1 MMRFT
6 AIPLLTLLLLS
17 PFSAHAQEHQHP
29 IAWDSIFWT
38 GFAGGIITHELGH
51 VAMAASVGQSSRLES
66 GSVVYPNSSFSAKEA
81 LRVSTAGFQTQWLF
95 SEWAFYEL
103 DNSEETLLNEQ
114 HYIGLITSHITISLA
129 YLAGLKEQP
138 TSDIYNAAAVSG
150 KSRNQLMAA
159 ALAPALLDAYRLWG
173 DAPAWVDKLSIGLK
187 TGEIG
192 LIWTFE

>member
-1 MMRFT
+1 MR
-6 AIPLLTLLLLS
+6 LLILLFLLL
-17 PFSAHAQEHQHP
+17 PWPAYAADIEHP
-29 IAWDSIFWT
+29 ITWDSSFWV

-51 VAMAASVGQSSRLES
+51 VAMAASLGQSSRLES
-66 GSVVYPNSSFSAKEA
+66 GSVVYPSSSFSAKEA
-81 LRVSTAGFQTQWLF
+81 LRVSTAGFQTQWLL

-103 DNSEETLLNEQ
+103 GNPKETFLDEQ
-114 HYIGLITSHITISLA
+114 HYVGLITAHITISLA

-138 TSDIYNAAAVSG
+138 TSDIYNAAAVLSR
-150 KSRNQLMAA
+150 SRNQLMAA

-187 TGEIG
+187 AGEIG

>member
-1 MMRFT
+1 MRLP
-6 AIPLLTLLLLS
+6 ILILLLLPWS
-17 PFSAHAQEHQHP
+17 SHAADVTHP
-29 IAWDSIFWT
+29 IAWDSSFWT

-51 VAMAASVGQSSRLES
+51 VTMASSVGQSSRLQS

-81 LRVSTAGFQTQWLF
+81 LRVSTAGFQTQWLL

-103 DNSEETLLNEQ
+103 ENPEETVWDEQ
-114 HYIGLITSHITISLA
+114 HYAGLITAHITISLA

-150 KSRNQLMAA
+150 RSRNQLMVA
-159 ALAPALLDAYRLWG
+159 ALAPTLLDAYRLWG

-187 TGEIG
+187 AGEIG